1 MTDSEQR
8 HLLLRGL
15 TTDYNT
21 IKASILSY
29 RDRYDRPADLLTA
42 ISLLEDYED
51 NTLPVTTR
59 TVHREVTL
67 TTVGTKRTPVNE
79 NPKGV
84 CFYYSKRGSCRR
96 GDKCKFR
103 HVERLVGQ
111 AGPKGAAGA
120 QNSGRHLRKGACRK
134 CGKKGHW
141 EKECRQKKVE
151 HTRVVIHNDWA
162 MMSTNDFVGHG
173 LGKQSPTVQ
182 KGGL

>member
-1 MTDSEQR
+1 MESPDLKCMVRAVLDAIQKRSQGAEARLRDEVAAANLADYPSLRAYVSDLETKFDKLAAHGVTMTDSEQR

-67 TTVGTKRTPVNE
+67 TTV
-79 NPKGV
+79 
-84 CFYYSKRGSCRR
+84 
-96 GDKCKFR
+96 
-103 HVERLVGQ
+103 
-111 AGPKGAAGA
+111 A
-120 QNSGRHLRKGACRK
+120 QNEPRLMKTQ
-134 CGKKGHW
+134 
-141 EKECRQKKVE
+141 KEFV
-151 HTRVVIHNDWA
+151 
-162 MMSTNDFVGHG
+162 ST
-173 LGKQSPTVQ
+173 TQ
-182 KGGL
+182 KGGAVEGGTNVNSGTSNG